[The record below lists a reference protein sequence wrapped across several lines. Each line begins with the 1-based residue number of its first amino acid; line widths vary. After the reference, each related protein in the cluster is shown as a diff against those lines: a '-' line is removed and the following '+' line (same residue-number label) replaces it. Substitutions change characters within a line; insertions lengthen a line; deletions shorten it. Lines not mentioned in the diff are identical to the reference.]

1 MMMMKTVQM
10 VHILL
15 LTSVEQ
21 RIKCNAL
28 RNSDLPGKA
37 QLLGDGKRPWTCEC
51 IEKQFKCN
59 NRQAICYL

>member
-15 LTSVEQ
+15 LTGVEQ
-21 RIKCNAL
+21 HIKCNAL
-28 RNSDLPGKA
+28 RNSDLPG
-37 QLLGDGKRPWTCEC
+37 LLGDGKRPLTCEC

-59 NRQAICYL
+59 NKQAICYL